1 MDPAPPKQT
10 EKAASPQ
17 PLHARC
23 RNPETLAF
31 QVMRGI
37 VFPALVLAS
46 YLYCMV
52 FSCTIASPATGGFY
66 HIFQIISAV
75 QYRGFTLFTILIPI
89 TVLYAVQNRLARRTC
104 GETGFMAEK
113 KQYPLRIHLL
123 RKLPFLCLLLMG
135 WLAYSFL
142 QDAASPFNILMACL
156 SIFSIYCMLTD
167 IISNILAISKWK
179 KKRFPKADGE
189 SESSQE
195 DAHRPDWKN
204 WWKMALEL
212 GGKEN

>member
-1 MDPAPPKQT
+1 
-10 EKAASPQ
+10 
-17 PLHARC
+17 
-23 RNPETLAF
+23 
-31 QVMRGI
+31 
-37 VFPALVLAS
+37 
-46 YLYCMV
+46 MV

>member
-1 MDPAPPKQT
+1 
-10 EKAASPQ
+10 
-17 PLHARC
+17 
-23 RNPETLAF
+23 
-31 QVMRGI
+31 MRGI

>member
-195 DAHRPDWKN
+195 DSHRPDWKN